1 VSVDR
6 RVSLVTGTSSGF
18 GWHIA
23 LALARG
29 GDTVFAGMQY
39 PAGRDTD
46 SAQRIAQIAV
56 EEGLDIRVVEVDVDH
71 DASVEACVGQILS
84 QAGRVDALV
93 NNAGF
98 GVLGPWECTDMEAAR
113 RQFETNFWGVFRMSR
128 AVVPAMR
135 DCGHGHILATSSEAG
150 VSVVPGEAF
159 YDASKFA
166 LEAMM
171 RVMRLELSQF
181 GIRVATV
188 TPGWYKT
195 EFLKYAV
202 VAAED
207 GQVAQLY
214 ARLMDRFGET
224 ATLKDFE
231 NPDTW
236 QFGDAVKRV
245 LGMDDPPFRNTCNAG
260 EMRMRAAGPDEAERD
275 LVEYYELQ
283 DFYKPWLG
291 AKGRR

>member
-1 VSVDR
+1 MLVSGDR

-18 GWHIA
+18 GWHTA

-29 GDTVFAGMQY
+29 GDTVYAGMQY
-39 PAGRDTD
+39 PTERDLD
-46 SAQRIAQIAV
+46 SAQRIARIAA
-56 EEGLDIRVVEVDVDH
+56 EEALDIRVIAVDVDH
-71 DASVEACVGQILS
+71 DESVKACVGAIVA

-98 GVLGPWECTDMEAAR
+98 GVLGPWECTPMDAAR

-128 AVVPAMR
+128 EVVPTMR
-135 DCGHGHILATSSEAG
+135 AQGRGYILATSSEAG

-171 RVMRLELSQF
+171 RVMRVELSHF

-202 VAAED
+202 VMPED
-207 GQVAQLY
+207 GQPAQLY
-214 ARLMDRFGET
+214 TGLMERFGDT
-224 ATLKDFE
+224 ATRKDFE
-231 NPDTW
+231 NPNTW
-236 QFGDAVKRV
+236 EFGDTVKQV
-245 LGMDDPPFRNTCNAG
+245 LDIDDPPFRNTCHTG
-260 EMRMRAAGPDEAERD
+260 EMRMRTNGPDEAERE
-275 LVEYYELQ
+275 LIEYYELQ
-283 DFYKPWLG
+283 EFYKPWLK
-291 AKGRR
+291 A

>member
-1 VSVDR
+1 MSDDR
-6 RVSLVTGTSSGF
+6 RVTLVTGTSSGF

-39 PAGRDTD
+39 PTGRDLD
-46 SAQRIAQIAV
+46 SAQRIAQIAT
-56 EEGLDIRVVEVDVDH
+56 EEGLDIHVVEVDVDY
-71 DASVEACVGQILS
+71 DESVGACVSRVLK

-98 GVLGPWECTDMEAAR
+98 GVLGPWECTAMEAAR

-135 DCGHGHILATSSEAG
+135 DRGHGHILATSSEAG
-150 VSVVPGEAF
+150 VSVLPGEAF

-166 LEAMM
+166 LEGMM
-171 RVMRLELSQF
+171 RVMRVELSQF

-202 VAAED
+202 VTPED
-207 GQVAQLY
+207 GQTAQLY

-224 ATLKDFE
+224 ATRKDFE

-236 QFGDAVKRV
+236 ELGDTVKQV
-245 LGMDDPPFRNTCNAG
+245 LDMDDPPFRNTCHTG
-260 EMRMRAAGPDEAERD
+260 EMRMRTNGPDEAERD
-275 LVEYYELQ
+275 LIEYFELQ
-283 DFYKPWLG
+283 DFYKPWLR
-291 AKGRR
+291 A